1 MWKFTMDFFRE
12 LGDMKFNKR
21 AFHFIAIKPDI
32 TIYYILQ
39 NGFNKLLNIDRQYP

>member
-12 LGDMKFNKR
+12 LGDIKFNKR
-21 AFHFIAIKPDI
+21 AFHFIAMPDL

-39 NGFNKLLNIDRQYP
+39 NGFNKLLNIDRQYL